1 MNHNKATTIRGD
13 FYEKN
18 AKRLYAE
25 HLDNPKEL
33 KKLFLV
39 LVKNNNVLRNNIQFY
54 EELVEMHE
62 KDESPEIESI
72 RDKYET
78 LKYEHQLLEQE
89 KEEKWIEH
97 IEPVEDSI
105 RKAYQDEIDKL
116 KKEVSRLNMLN
127 NNQASLIKT
136 LRNKKKK

>member
-1 MNHNKATTIRGD
+1 MNHTKANTIKGD

-39 LVKNNNVLRNNIQFY
+39 LVKNNNVLRNNIQYY

-62 KDESPEIESI
+62 NDESPEIE
-72 RDKYET
+72 
-78 LKYEHQLLEQE
+78 
-89 KEEKWIEH
+89 
-97 IEPVEDSI
+97 
-105 RKAYQDEIDKL
+105 KL
-116 KKEVSRLNMLN
+116 KKIIE
-127 NNQASLIKT
+127 NQSVLIKT
-136 LRNKKKK
+136 LRK